1 MLTQQK
7 SIQQQQEGYLLHSVL
22 QTLPPTLSKIQ
33 LQLNLLLIPGL
44 LWLPNYQLA
53 VNETFEVHS
62 SQLIMIVYLV
72 KQDTKLC

>member
-72 KQDTKLC
+72 KQDTRLC